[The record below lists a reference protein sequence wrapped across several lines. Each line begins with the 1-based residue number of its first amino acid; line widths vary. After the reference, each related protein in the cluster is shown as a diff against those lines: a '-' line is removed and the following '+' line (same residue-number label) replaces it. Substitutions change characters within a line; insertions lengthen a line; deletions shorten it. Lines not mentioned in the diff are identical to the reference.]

1 MKKSFRWILIG
12 LVCLGILVV
21 FIRYYIIKEN
31 SHESI
36 SSIIDPLPVAF
47 KNALISMY
55 NRHDQMGS
63 DGKMYKLDAETRI
76 LPEQG
81 MCIYNLCKK
90 IKPNKTLEIGFAD
103 GYSTIFFLA
112 SIKSIGM
119 GYHVAMDPF
128 EISDWHGIGLTK
140 VEELKMDSFFRFVPE
155 YDLFAIPDLA
165 REKQKFDVIFIDGD
179 HRFDYVFLDFTLA
192 DYIIA
197 DNGYIILHDLWMPS
211 IKKVVK
217 FIKSNRPDY
226 EVQTDIFSPQMLVLK
241 KIASDKRPWDFYS
254 SF

>member
-1 MKKSFRWILIG
+1 MRKSFKWILIG
-12 LVCLGILVV
+12 LLCLGIIVV
-21 FIRYYIIKEN
+21 IIRQYNIKVN
-31 SHESI
+31 NQKSI

-47 KNALISMY
+47 KDALISMY
-55 NRHDQMGS
+55 NRQDQMGS
-63 DGKMYKLDAETRI
+63 DGKMYKLDAAAKI

-81 MCIYNLCKK
+81 MCLYNLCKK
-90 IKPNKTLEIGFAD
+90 IKPNRTLEIGFAN

-128 EISDWHGIGLTK
+128 EISDWHGIGLKK

-155 YDLFAIPDLA
+155 YDLFGLPDLA
-165 REKQKFDVIFIDGD
+165 RAKQKFNVIFIDGD
-179 HRFDYVFLDFTLA
+179 HRFDYIFLDFTLA

-197 DNGYIILHDLWMPS
+197 DNGYIIFHDLWMPS
-211 IKKVVK
+211 TKKVLK
-217 FIKSNRPDY
+217 FIKNNRSDY

-241 KIASDKRPWDFYS
+241 KIASDKRPWNFYS